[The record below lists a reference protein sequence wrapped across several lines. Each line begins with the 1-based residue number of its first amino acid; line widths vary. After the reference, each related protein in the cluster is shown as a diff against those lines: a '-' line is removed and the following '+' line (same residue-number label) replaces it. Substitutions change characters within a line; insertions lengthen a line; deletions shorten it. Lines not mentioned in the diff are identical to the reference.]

1 MAVLPVREREGL
13 GVGAGVGGGLS
24 PDRMLSAFI
33 AGAYPQCRRSSH
45 VHPSVYMDGIR
56 VIQAH
61 HVAVAKTWGD
71 A

>member
-1 MAVLPVREREGL
+1 MLAVLPVREREGL

-45 VHPSVYMDGIR
+45 VHSSVYMDGR
-56 VIQAH
+56 AYE
-61 HVAVAKTWGD
+61 
-71 A
+71 